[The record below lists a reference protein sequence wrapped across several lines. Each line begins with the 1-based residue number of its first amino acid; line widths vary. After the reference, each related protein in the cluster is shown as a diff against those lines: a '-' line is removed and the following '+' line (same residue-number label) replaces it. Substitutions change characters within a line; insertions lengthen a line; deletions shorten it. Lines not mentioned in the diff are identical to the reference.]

1 MKAFIL
7 LVAASAGGALA
18 HPTTLSQR
26 DSHTCPD
33 LLYGSPTCCSIDI
46 QGIADRDCNA
56 PKSANNVSDL
66 TSSCS
71 SDGKLA
77 QCCTSNIIGL
87 GVLCK
92 DPVGA

>member
-1 MKAFIL
+1 MTTPWLILHSQLFTMKAFIL

-26 DSHTCPD
+26 DSHACPD

-56 PKSANNVSDL
+56 RKINPLL
-66 TSSCS
+66 TRRLSSSKICS
-71 SDGKLA
+71 R
-77 QCCTSNIIGL
+77 
-87 GVLCK
+87 
-92 DPVGA
+92 